1 MKHCVLVSYITAYGQ
16 PKTHVLTAFLDET
29 ESLQRSVIQTLLWCN
44 KESKTSEI
52 FDFDINDIVQP
63 LARPPLMEPTLNG
76 AFSVEILP
84 IYEMSRDR

>member
-1 MKHCVLVSYITAYGQ
+1 MKHCVLVSYITSYGQ

-52 FDFDINDIVQP
+52 FDFDFDATI
-63 LARPPLMEPTLNG
+63 ARPPLMEPTLNG

-84 IYEMSRDR
+84 IYEMSQDR